1 MQITPYSPGCGALVS
16 DVQIAA
22 LTDEQLSE
30 LRGAYAQYGALF
42 FREQA
47 FPPDEHLRFAQR
59 WGDIVVNKFFLKT
72 EEHPEIAE
80 VRKEKEQ
87 ETNIGGGWHT
97 DHSYDAEPALGSIL
111 VARELPDSGG
121 DTHFA
126 DLQKAYE
133 ALSPGLQAT
142 LETLRAVHSNVHV
155 YGEEGYY
162 QATDLAS
169 QLGGVDEVGE
179 ATHPVVV
186 RHPDSGRKILYVNPG
201 FTLRFEGWTSAES
214 APLLK
219 FLFAHVLQDAYTCR
233 FNWEPGS
240 VAFWDNRSTWHSADN
255 DYQGQFRLMH
265 RITLAGTAL
274 EAA

>member
-1 MQITPYSPGCGALVS
+1 MDISPFSAGCGALVS
-16 DVQIAA
+16 DVQIAD
-22 LTDEQLSE
+22 LSDQQLAD
-30 LRGAYAQYGALF
+30 LRTAFAQYGALF
-42 FREQA
+42 FREQE

-59 WGDIVVNKFFLKT
+59 WGDIVVNKFFSKT
-72 EEHPEIAE
+72 QEHLEIAE
-80 VRKEKEQ
+80 VRKEKDQ

-97 DHSYDAEPALGSIL
+97 DHSYDIEPALGSIL
-111 VARELPDSGG
+111 VARELPNAGG

-133 ALSPGLQAT
+133 ALSPGLQHT
-142 LETLRAVHSNVHV
+142 LENLRAVHSNVHV

-162 QATDLAS
+162 QATDLAA
-169 QLGGVDEVGE
+169 QLGGTEDVGE

-201 FTLRFEGWTSAES
+201 FTLRFEGWTGAES

-265 RITLAGTAL
+265 RITLAGGAL